1 MVAGGLLL
9 ATGVIIGLAIGSLS
23 AATASPAASTPS
35 VQAAGAKA
43 GTTATL
49 TIRVR
54 TTSGKLVKTLKGTTS
69 ADNVVLSWNFGCALP
84 KGQYRVNAQV
94 SGITCTP

>member
-1 MVAGGLLL
+1 VAAGCLLFS
-9 ATGVIIGLAIGSLS
+9 AGVIIGLAIGSLS
-23 AATASPAASTPS
+23 AANAGPAGSKQT
-35 VQAAGAKA
+35 VQAAGSKA
-43 GTTATL
+43 GTSATL

-69 ADNVVLSWNFGCALP
+69 ADNAVLSWSFGCALP

-94 SGITCTP
+94 SGIVCTP